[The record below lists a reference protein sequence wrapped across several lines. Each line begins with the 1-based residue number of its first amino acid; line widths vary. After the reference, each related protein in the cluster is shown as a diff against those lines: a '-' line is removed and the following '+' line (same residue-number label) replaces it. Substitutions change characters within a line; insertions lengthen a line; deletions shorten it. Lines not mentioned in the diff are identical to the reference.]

1 MTFKL
6 QAISHS
12 AHFPE
17 KYRKTWSSDEK
28 CGNNLIGMWFNLIW
42 VLIEY
47 LVWGR
52 LEEDP
57 GVPTDYWTVHNLG
70 NRRFEGFDK
79 QKRNQLE
86 RSRFKPE
93 LWASLSRRHTQ
104 ACNSTGSQSWRWTLC
119 CLDPWDITSELVP
132 DKSCVSTYDLT
143 LSDAGVWRLNLGR
156 GGEKHPPLFKSE
168 LALRLPQKL
177 FPTSYLA
184 ETKMFQQKNNH
195 KVVCNRYN

>member
-1 MTFKL
+1 MNQNYADGKFTFPRKTMTFKL

-86 RSRFKPE
+86 RSQFKPE
-93 LWASLSRRHTQ
+93 LWASLSPRHTQ

-132 DKSCVSTYDLT
+132 DKSCVSTYDLRT
-143 LSDAGVWRLNLGR
+143 LLSAEKVFVVESPGR
-156 GGEKHPPLFKSE
+156 
-168 LALRLPQKL
+168 PQQR
-177 FPTSYLA
+177 S
-184 ETKMFQQKNNH
+184 QNH
-195 KVVCNRYN
+195 LLDRST